1 MTVSVSAKAAA
12 AHFEFTM
19 TAVGAVGA
27 VRKSWANWNAG
38 GGGGGELVVRN
49 SIILPAALLP

>member
-27 VRKSWANWNAG
+27 VRKSWANRNA
-38 GGGGGELVVRN
+38 GGGELVVRN